1 MTIALPSPRLRVA
14 ISGLTVALLLALV
27 LATPQGRG
35 AAADFLAQFRGERP
49 EAASLSTGQIAN
61 VEETLTRLEHLGT
74 VSGIETSPEM
84 RSMASVEEASEFV
97 GFDVLEPDAAA
108 LPPGLDSMSSAINVM
123 PAHQLRFTVDLE
135 KARAHFQST
144 GQNGVNLP
152 ARFDGASLVVN
163 TPPAVLLQYRDVSQ
177 AESSSPGLG
186 LMIGQAGT
194 VTAEAEG
201 GVTLDDLR
209 NFLLD
214 LPGLS
219 PETVQQLHLI
229 DEWRTTLPLPIPT
242 DQILWERATIAG
254 VPGLLL
260 NDNTGLGSAAIW
272 LRDGHIYAIAG
283 AATAE
288 EIQSVAE
295 TLR

>member
-1 MTIALPSPRLRVA
+1 MTFALPAPRWRIALG
-14 ISGLTVALLLALV
+14 GLAAALILALI

-61 VEETLTRLEHLGT
+61 VEETLTQLEHLGT
-74 VSGIETSPEM
+74 VSGIDTRPEM
-84 RSMASVEEASEFV
+84 RSVASVEEASEFV
-97 GFDVLEPDAAA
+97 GFDVLQPDASA
-108 LPPGLDSMSSAINVM
+108 LPAGLDNTPDTILVAS
-123 PAHQLRFTVDLE
+123 PHELRFTVDLE

-144 GQNGVNLP
+144 GQNDVNLP
-152 ARFDGASLVVN
+152 ARFDGAALVVN
-163 TPPAVLLQYRDVSQ
+163 TPPAVLLQYRGTSQ
-177 AESSSPGLG
+177 PEGSPLGLG

-194 VTAEAEG
+194 VTTDTEG
-201 GVTLDDLR
+201 GVTLDELR

-219 PETVQQLHLI
+219 PETVQQIHLI
-229 DEWRTTLPLPIPT
+229 DEWRTTLPLPIPA

-260 NDNTGLGSAAIW
+260 NDNTGLGSAAVW
-272 LRDGHIYAIAG
+272 QRDGHIYAIAG